1 MSNELLPCPFCGGE
15 AEICHV
21 TQLWEPRDS
30 YWAKC
35 GDCHT
40 SGKHH
45 KTEAEAIQAWNTRA
59 ATTIGQVAVEV
70 VPTKRT
76 CKGES
81 DMSEWVC
88 SECQCWI
95 PTGIT
100 HENKKRV
107 SAWNFCPHCGAKV
120 VE

>member
-1 MSNELLPCPFCGGE
+1 MTTKELFPCPFCGGE

-45 KTEAEAIQAWNTRA
+45 KTEAEAIAAWNTRA
-59 ATTIGQVAVEV
+59 E
-70 VPTKRT
+70 RT
-76 CKGES
+76 CHIETKKFPLS
-81 DMSEWVC
+81 SVPMC
-88 SECQCWI
+88 SECGRFWLDKDSD
-95 PTGIT
+95 
-100 HENKKRV
+100 NY
-107 SAWNFCPHCGAKV
+107 CPNCGAKV